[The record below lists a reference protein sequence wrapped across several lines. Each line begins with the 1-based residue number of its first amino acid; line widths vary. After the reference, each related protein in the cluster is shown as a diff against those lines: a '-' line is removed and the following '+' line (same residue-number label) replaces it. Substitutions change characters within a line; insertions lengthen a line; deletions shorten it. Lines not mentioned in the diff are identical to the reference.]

1 MGGDYEEDWELLEK
15 KLEDKTAEKA
25 QNGSAR
31 DHVPPPTV
39 AGSRG
44 EKRDRDRRDRDDSR
58 DRGRDRGDR
67 RRSDSRDR
75 RRDRDRGRR
84 GGSPRRSRS
93 RSRDRRDR
101 RRDDERGARGG
112 AKASKEEKELER
124 QKAELEKLD
133 RDTRTVFAYNL
144 STKADERDIY
154 KFFSKAGTVNDV
166 RIIYDRNTPRSKGMA
181 YIEFADKANIT
192 DALAD
197 PADAQEPG
205 RHGQGQRG

>member
-25 QNGSAR
+25 QNGDKAR
-31 DHVPPPTV
+31 DHDAA

-84 GGSPRRSRS
+84 GRSPRRSRS
-93 RSRDRRDR
+93 RSRDRHDR
-101 RRDDERGARGG
+101 RKMTSEEREAER
-112 AKASKEEKELER
+112 KRRKEERELER

-154 KFFSKAGTVNDV
+154 QFFNNAGTVNDV
-166 RIIYDRNTPRSKGMA
+166 RIIYDRNTPRSKGMQ
-181 YIEFADKANIT
+181 KRSPT
-192 DALAD
+192 SV
-197 PADAQEPG
+197 
-205 RHGQGQRG
+205 